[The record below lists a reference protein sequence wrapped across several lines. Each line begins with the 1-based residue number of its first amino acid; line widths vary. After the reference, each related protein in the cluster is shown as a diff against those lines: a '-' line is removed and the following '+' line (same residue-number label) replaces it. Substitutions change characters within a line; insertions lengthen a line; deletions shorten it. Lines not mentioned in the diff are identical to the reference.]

1 MNNKINKVD
10 FKHIPNFKLFKKF
23 TFFPNHT
30 NGMVRK
36 FFCLLGNLSNYKNHK
51 EFKLV
56 FLLYA
61 IKP

>member
-1 MNNKINKVD
+1 MYQTLI
-10 FKHIPNFKLFKKF
+10 KLFKNF

-36 FFCLLGNLSNYKNHK
+36 TAYLLGNLSNYKNHK

-56 FLLYA
+56 FLL
-61 IKP
+61 